1 MSFFPS
7 FNGLQGIF
15 NSSLLGWSQ
24 KPPSFSQTLNPHGS
38 WACLPLAHS
47 TFSPTKQAAY
57 SPFLK
62 EGWPTS
68 LPWYPK
74 MLIHLQSCGTNSIS
88 SVSHQ
93 AFKTC
98 PSAPKELNF
107 PHILYCTTCWFFSWW
122 LFILSAPNQTIFLW
136 LEGKISLYHCLQLPL
151 YICLELGKYE
161 RIL

>member
-98 PSAPKELNF
+98 PSVPKELNF
-107 PHILYCTTCWFFSWW
+107 PHILYCTTCWFFHDDFSFSLLQIRPFFCDWKAKY
-122 LFILSAPNQTIFLW
+122 LSTTVSSFLCIFVLN
-136 LEGKISLYHCLQLPL
+136 
-151 YICLELGKYE
+151 
-161 RIL
+161 